1 MGNEGRGELP
11 DGVAELVLMSL
22 TEIRVQQEERW
33 RVRALRLDLNIWG
46 LRICEETIK
55 RYLIGRCLWAGAQE
69 REV

>member
-11 DGVAELVLMSL
+11 DGVAESVLMSL

-46 LRICEETIK
+46 LRIREETIK
-55 RYLIGRCLWAGAQE
+55 RYLVGRCLCAGAQE